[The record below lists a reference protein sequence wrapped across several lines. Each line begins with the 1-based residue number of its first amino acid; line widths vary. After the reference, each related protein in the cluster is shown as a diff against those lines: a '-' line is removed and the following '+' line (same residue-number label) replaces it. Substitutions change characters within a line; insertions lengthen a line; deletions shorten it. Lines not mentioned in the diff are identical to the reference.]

1 MVRVLPYHMGYDCTF
16 YHQYNNTHT
25 VCTVVLALL
34 LDILYSECMLISYR
48 TVVRYDITYSTAGP
62 GSLFPEPEN
71 DIFQHSGAIP
81 PLWNIL
87 RPVMSSPRYGERL
100 GSFGISKK

>member
-48 TVVRYDITYSTAGP
+48 TVVRYDTVLRTVQLDQAVSSLSLKTTYSSIAALSLHP
-62 GSLFPEPEN
+62 GTF
-71 DIFQHSGAIP
+71 
-81 PLWNIL
+81 
-87 RPVMSSPRYGERL
+87 
-100 GSFGISKK
+100 

>member
-1 MVRVLPYHMGYDCTF
+1 MTFQSHEKKRGGVRRIKKEGGDGG
-16 YHQYNNTHT
+16 
-25 VCTVVLALL
+25 
-34 LDILYSECMLISYR
+34 
-48 TVVRYDITYSTAGP
+48 VRREWEKGKKEREKVKKSKNELVPFSVRSTAGP

-81 PLWNIL
+81 PPWNIL
-87 RPVMSSPRYGERL
+87 RPVMSSPRYGEQL